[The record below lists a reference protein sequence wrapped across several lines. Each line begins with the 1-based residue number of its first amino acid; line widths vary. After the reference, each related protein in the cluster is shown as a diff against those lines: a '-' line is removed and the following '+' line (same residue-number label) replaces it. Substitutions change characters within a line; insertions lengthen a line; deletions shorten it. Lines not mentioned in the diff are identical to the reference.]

1 MSTAE
6 QWETATVRVEDI
18 QSGDQISFGGVWLPV
33 ERVSVRDATT
43 DVIFEPGLGEI
54 ALTTLTEVE
63 VRRRPTA
70 DSELVEIMAKAQCER
85 VGFYWVTSAAAFKE
99 CVRKDT
105 YAAIAAARAAG
116 YRIER
121 AS

>member
-1 MSTAE
+1 MIAE
-6 QWETATVRVEDI
+6 DRLVRVEDI
-18 QSGDQISFGGVWLPV
+18 QQGDQISFGGVWLPV

-85 VGFYWVTSAAAFKE
+85 VGFYWVTAAAFKE

-116 YRIER
+116 WRIER
-121 AS
+121 AW